1 MVQLEAAKA
10 LAQRYLG
17 PTVVVLLVLLGSVAG
32 GMAWVWSQNE
42 KVIERGKQLAAE
54 QKAFYAEKQASE
66 ITLAKREAGLD
77 RREFL
82 VQQQRRI
89 TKSS

>member
-1 MVQLEAAKA
+1 MIQLETAKA

-42 KVIERGKQLAAE
+42 
-54 QKAFYAEKQASE
+54 
-66 ITLAKREAGLD
+66 TLNFSQFVGGRND
-77 RREFL
+77 
-82 VQQQRRI
+82 QNM
-89 TKSS
+89 